1 MHIEGKGPGPSNPGN
16 QSTNPLANVD
26 LSQADDIIC
35 ENPECGGTIFEE
47 KLKIK
52 KISKFLTGSDR
63 DSILPIP
70 VIVCAKCHHINEMF
84 KPQV

>member
-1 MHIEGKGPGPSNPGN
+1 MHIDGKGPGPNN
-16 QSTNPLANVD
+16 VNPLANVD
-26 LSQADDIIC
+26 LSQAADIVC
-35 ENPECGGTIFEE
+35 ENPECGGVIFEE

-52 KISKFLTGSDR
+52 KISRFLTASDK